1 MVLLDPMAQPQ
12 PIRYFDTRAT
22 CLNHMTT
29 IKKGYSST
37 VHIGS
42 VIQTA
47 EVVQMSKEVFRSE
60 DTALIRW
67 RFKENTEFIKEGST
81 ILMRDG
87 RTKMIGVVSRVYFEE
102 EEEQQQSGC
111 MTIIDEE
118 NKNITM

>member
-1 MVLLDPMAQPQ
+1 
-12 PIRYFDTRAT
+12 
-22 CLNHMTT
+22 
-29 IKKGYSST
+29 
-37 VHIGS
+37 
-42 VIQTA
+42 
-47 EVVQMSKEVFRSE
+47 MSKEVFRSE

-102 EEEQQQSGC
+102 EEQSGC
-111 MTIIDEE
+111 MTVIDEE